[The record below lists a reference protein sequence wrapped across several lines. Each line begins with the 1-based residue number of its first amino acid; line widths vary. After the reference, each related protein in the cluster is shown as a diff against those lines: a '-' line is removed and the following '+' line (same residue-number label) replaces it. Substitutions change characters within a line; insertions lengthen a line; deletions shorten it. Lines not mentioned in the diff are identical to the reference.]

1 MVDDHYP
8 GTGQHSPHIE
18 GKFFFNQQVLKL
30 DANESSA
37 QMLQNALRRVR
48 VSHKKIDRVMGIWR
62 SRSGIWRSSVCM
74 ATVWS
79 QAVQENPIQIIYQHL
94 SIWLRIPT
102 GKVFVFC
109 FGVSQKSASMVQW
122 GIAKEFVPWSP
133 IFENVL
139 IFEKKGGADAQIS
152 IYGLCWPVQ

>member
-1 MVDDHYP
+1 MYP
-8 GTGQHSPHIE
+8 PVLRHMFRQWHVSLRHRSTYGCKSILRPKKIDAVRVSIAHISKKE
-18 GKFFFNQQVLKL
+18 ETINQQVLKL
-30 DANESSA
+30 DANEASA
-37 QMLQNALRRVR
+37 QMLQNALR

-122 GIAKEFVPWSP
+122 GIA
-133 IFENVL
+133 
-139 IFEKKGGADAQIS
+139 
-152 IYGLCWPVQ
+152 